1 MACSNSESFTIQ
13 DTRKEVFEKAL
24 HLLFDSSFLGRKNLT
39 VTGYLVMNN
48 TLYLTGYNEASIPGN
63 AIKLPFGFSRE
74 LAIQFAWE
82 WFQNNQTPI
91 DPEPDGDGSTSMGFH
106 ITTEGLTSIGLH
118 AYFCSINPVWFYYG
132 K

>member
-1 MACSNSESFTIQ
+1 MAFRNSEFLTVQ
-13 DTRKEVFEKAL
+13 DKRKEVFEKAL
-24 HLLFDSSFLGRKNLT
+24 HLIFDSSFLGRKNLT

-48 TLYLTGYNEASIPGN
+48 TLYLTGYNGTYFPGN
-63 AIKLPFGFSRE
+63 AIKFPFGFSQD
-74 LAIQFAWE
+74 LAVQFAWE

-91 DPEPDGDGSTSMGFH
+91 DPEPNGDGSTEKGFQ

-118 AYFCSINPVWFYYG
+118 SYFCSITSVWFYYG